1 MVPEVK
7 YSSIGSVTRV
17 AWAGAK
23 VAASS
28 RERPKSTQ
36 PAGRPAAVVQSV
48 HRDTTQVMGEAEV
61 KARLYVQGLSPVV
74 NSTADFTRQIDQEL
88 VRWAKVVAA
97 RKLQAN

>member
-1 MVPEVK
+1 MSLALVHSRALVGLQAPEVT
-7 YSSIGSVTRV
+7 V
-17 AWAGAK
+17 
-23 VAASS
+23 
-28 RERPKSTQ
+28 E
-36 PAGRPAAVVQSV
+36 V
-48 HRDTTQVMGEAEV
+48 HLANGLPSFTLVGLAETEV